1 MKFFNILLFCIFLI
15 TISINAQID
24 TTAVNGWRPNGI
36 DSAITYF
43 HSQFTT
49 DHNHGNFA
57 QEFDLSG
64 FNNGYLEI
72 EKTIPPVFRSPNALN
87 LFIDTK
93 LIELSPVSSQTASVS
108 NLYIAN
114 YNNHWSECPGWN
126 ATTSAL
132 NIWWTYITGEDTG
145 FTQQINKLKIRF
157 YLKYTPGGLAIK
169 SKIILDWYTTWNIQG
184 YHESMIDDFELV
196 TKISEENENVRDF
209 QLSQNYPNPF
219 NPKTVIEFYLPK
231 KSFTK
236 LTVYD
241 LLGREIEVI
250 VNNELQSGN
259 YKVNFDG
266 SKLSNGMYFY
276 KLQAAD
282 YVQVKKMVLIK

>member
-1 MKFFNILLFCIFLI
+1 
-15 TISINAQID
+15 
-24 TTAVNGWRPNGI
+24 
-36 DSAITYF
+36 
-43 HSQFTT
+43 
-49 DHNHGNFA
+49 
-57 QEFDLSG
+57 
-64 FNNGYLEI
+64 
-72 EKTIPPVFRSPNALN
+72 
-87 LFIDTK
+87 
-93 LIELSPVSSQTASVS
+93 
-108 NLYIAN
+108 
-114 YNNHWSECPGWN
+114 
-126 ATTSAL
+126 
-132 NIWWTYITGEDTG
+132 
-145 FTQQINKLKIRF
+145 
-157 YLKYTPGGLAIK
+157 
-169 SKIILDWYTTWNIQG
+169 
-184 YHESMIDDFELV
+184 MIDDFELV
-196 TKISEENENVRDF
+196 TKISEENENVKDF